1 MPKYLV
7 EASYTDEG
15 LKGLIKDKATGRAA
29 AVQKAA
35 QSLGGKLDAIYY
47 TFGDKDVVIILD
59 LPDNVTAAGFAIN
72 AASSGLVR
80 LKTTPLLTVEDVD
93 NAVGKNV
100 QYRAPGR

>member
-15 LKGLIKDKATGRAA
+15 LKGLIKDKASGRAA

-35 QSLGGKLDAIYY
+35 QSLNGKMDEIYY
-47 TFGDKDVVIILD
+47 TFGDKDVILIID
-59 LPDNVTAAGFAIN
+59 MPDNTSAAAFAVTAAA
-72 AASSGLVR
+72 SGLVR
-80 LKTTPLLTVEDVD
+80 IKTTPLLTIEEVD